1 MSQRLTII
9 TREHPTLRQR
19 AQPVLEITDRRLQAL
34 IDDLLQ
40 TLQDANGVGIAA
52 SQVDQPY
59 QVMIVASRPNPRY
72 PQAPWMEPTVMINPT
87 IVSRSPETES
97 GWEGCLSVP
106 GLRGWVPRHCQIVVD
121 YYDRQGQAQR
131 LEMAGFIARIFQH
144 EYDHF
149 QGILF
154 CDRVERDSDLIS
166 EEAYQALLAADSS
179 QSKVA
184 G

>member
-1 MSQRLTII
+1 MANRLTIL
-9 TREHPTLRQR
+9 TREHPTLRQT
-19 AQPVLEITDRRLQAL
+19 AQRVTDIHDRRLQL
-34 IDDLLQ
+34 FIDDLLL
-40 TLQDANGVGIAA
+40 TLKESNGVGIAA

-72 PQAPWMEPTVMINPT
+72 PKAPSMEPTVMINPV
-87 IVSRSPETES
+87 IVARSLEQES

-106 GLRGWVPRHCQIVVD
+106 GLRGWVPRHCAITVD
-121 YYDRQGQAQR
+121 YCDRQGVLQR
-131 LEMAGFIARIFQH
+131 LEMEGFIARIFQH

-154 CDRVERDSDLIS
+154 CDRVEREMDLIS
-166 EEAYQALLAADSS
+166 EEEYQAMLEKEKQLS
-179 QSKVA
+179 A